1 MEDENFVLIDNE
13 NDEEITQITEDLMT
27 SEDYYKK
34 IDEIINKYS
43 QIQTKNEADFKNK
56 VNSDE
61 KEKMLRIFDNIYKE
75 FEKKGDLII
84 KNYNED
90 NEFTNYKYNE
100 ILKTYEEIYEF
111 NKKIQNSFISKL
123 DSLNEFINDRNI
135 INYPIE
141 TFFLNNENLFSDT
154 DFLMNFN
161 EIDEKDLIPKIENEN
176 FCSYILNNYD
186 FKSLLINDTAKLSLN
201 KYCLKNNNSK
211 LLSLKINNFQEKNFY
226 ELFDLDFQINEEK
239 KLNTSGFLNSFDE
252 KKKKNSFSVL
262 SDEKG
267 KKNNNNNS
275 FDSSHLEISEMK
287 NKKDSSTSTSIRE
300 DDKDKFE
307 QKGKNIEEKSKNQ
320 KLNEWIILP
329 NLKEIFVSNGK
340 INDFNFFN
348 IIPNIEIIKFY
359 NCPFYNFCIPD
370 NNSITHLKIL
380 ILEELEII
388 NEIFEKI
395 LTQIFLNNCIL
406 NSLEI
411 LSFKNNKISVVDFP
425 SILEKDEIKNKYS
438 KEEKEKLFFFFLE
451 ELNLENN
458 LIYKFSSD
466 NLKFMPSVKLINL
479 SGNNFIYSVDYEDLK
494 EKHNLILFFSN
505 NLFLTR
511 QPIKNE
517 YIKDLSQRIKESEY
531 VFKSLNLDYLFGK
544 QIENASLFQKLDLS
558 NIQFNL
564 TNLNLSYCNL
574 TNEMTIE
581 FFKDR
586 FFFPNLKSLNLSGN
600 YLTDEFF
607 NLYIGKNNNMINKNI
622 LTLDK
627 ILKNLKILKVSNNEK
642 IEFKEENLN
651 NLLDFLLKTKLKKL
665 YLFHTKYEIT
675 TVENLRKMGKNLKI
689 QKQKEQ
695 NKNFNVSCVQISQN
709 FERFLKFLNVI
720 DTIMYVKYI
729 PPIKGSNYK
738 KYMDKISKNFE
749 IL

>member
-13 NDEEITQITEDLMT
+13 NDKEITEITEDLMT

-43 QIQTKNEADFKNK
+43 QIQNKNEADFKNK

-75 FEKKGDLII
+75 FEKEGDLII

-186 FKSLLINDTAKLSLN
+186 FKSLLINNTPKLSLK
-201 KYCLKNNNSK
+201 KYCLKNNGFK
-211 LLSLKINNFQEKNFY
+211 LLSLKINNLQEKNFY

-239 KLNTSGFLNSFDE
+239 KLNSSGFLNSFEE
-252 KKKKNSFSVL
+252 KSKKSNFNFSVL

-287 NKKDSSTSTSIRE
+287 NKKDSSTSIRE

-307 QKGKNIEEKSKNQ
+307 QKGKNIEEKSKNPNI
-320 KLNEWIILP
+320 NEWIILP
-329 NLKEIFVSNGK
+329 NLKEICISNGR

-388 NEIFEKI
+388 NEMFEKI
-395 LTQIFLNNCIL
+395 LTQIFLNHCIL

-411 LSFKNNKISVVDFP
+411 LSFKKNKISVVDFP

-479 SGNNFIYSVDYEDLK
+479 SGNNFIYSDDYEDLK

-517 YIKDLSQRIKESEY
+517 YIKDLSQRIKENKY
-531 VFKSLNLDYLFGK
+531 ILKSLNLDYLFGK

-695 NKNFNVSCVQISQN
+695 NKNFNVSCVQIPQN

>member
-43 QIQTKNEADFKNK
+43 QIQNKNEADFKNK

-75 FEKKGDLII
+75 FEKEGDLII

-186 FKSLLINDTAKLSLN
+186 FKSLLINNTPKLSLK
-201 KYCLKNNNSK
+201 KYCLKNNGFK
-211 LLSLKINNFQEKNFY
+211 LLSLKINNLQEKNFY

-239 KLNTSGFLNSFDE
+239 KLNSSGFLNSFDE
-252 KKKKNSFSVL
+252 NSKKYNFSVL

-287 NKKDSSTSTSIRE
+287 NKKDSSTSIRE

-307 QKGKNIEEKSKNQ
+307 QKGKNIEEKSKNPNI
-320 KLNEWIILP
+320 NEWIILP
-329 NLKEIFVSNGK
+329 NLKEICISNGR

-388 NEIFEKI
+388 NEMFEKI
-395 LTQIFLNNCIL
+395 LTQIFLNHCIL

-411 LSFKNNKISVVDFP
+411 LSFKKNKISVVDFP

-479 SGNNFIYSVDYEDLK
+479 SGNNFIYSDDYEDLK

-531 VFKSLNLDYLFGK
+531 VLKSLNLDYLFGK

-607 NLYIGKNNNMINKNI
+607 NLYIGKNNNMIKKNI

-695 NKNFNVSCVQISQN
+695 NKNFNVSCVQIPQN

>member
-1 MEDENFVLIDNE
+1 MENENFVLIDDE
-13 NDEEITQITEDLMT
+13 NDKEITQITEDLMT

-75 FEKKGDLII
+75 FEKEGDLII

-154 DFLMNFN
+154 DFLMNFH

-186 FKSLLINDTAKLSLN
+186 FKSLVINNTAKLSLK
-201 KYCLKNNNSK
+201 KYCLKNNNTK

-239 KLNTSGFLNSFDE
+239 KLNSSGFLNSFDE
-252 KKKKNSFSVL
+252 NSKKYNFSVL

-300 DDKDKFE
+300 DDKDKLE
-307 QKGKNIEEKSKNQ
+307 QKGKNIEVKSKNSN
-320 KLNEWIILP
+320 LNEWIILP
-329 NLKEIFVSNGK
+329 NLKEISISNGK

-380 ILEELEII
+380 ILEKLEII
-388 NEIFEKI
+388 NETFEKI
-395 LTQIFLNNCIL
+395 LTQIFLNHCIL

-411 LSFKNNKISVVDFP
+411 LSFKKNKISVVDFP

-451 ELNLENN
+451 EFNLENN

-466 NLKFMPSVKLINL
+466 NLKFMPSIKLINL
-479 SGNNFIYSVDYEDLK
+479 SGNNFIYSDDYEDLK

-517 YIKDLSQRIKESEY
+517 YIKDLSQIIKESEY
-531 VFKSLNLDYLFGK
+531 ILKSLNLDYLFGK

-738 KYMDKISKNFE
+738 KYRTK
-749 IL
+749 